1 MLTPDELK
9 TISGVI
15 VGIGFLALV
24 HQMYWQVRIGLV
36 DRQAKSAFLF
46 LLITTAIMG
55 QLAASYMGGPTFG
68 NTTRGVVC
76 FFAWVGSL
84 IWWSY
89 CTLRHNAS
97 VLRRIRNTEKE
108 MRKPLDS
115 VMR

>member
-15 VGIGFLALV
+15 VGIGFIALV
-24 HQMYWQVRIGLV
+24 HQMYWQVRIGLI

-46 LLITTAIMG
+46 LLLTTLIMG
-55 QLAASYMGGPTFG
+55 QLTLSYLGGPTFG
-68 NTTRGVVC
+68 NTSRGVVF

-84 IWWSY
+84 IWWSF
-89 CTLRHNAS
+89 CTLRHNAT
-97 VLRRIRNTEKE
+97 VLKRIRDTKKE
-108 MRKPLDS
+108 LRKPLDS